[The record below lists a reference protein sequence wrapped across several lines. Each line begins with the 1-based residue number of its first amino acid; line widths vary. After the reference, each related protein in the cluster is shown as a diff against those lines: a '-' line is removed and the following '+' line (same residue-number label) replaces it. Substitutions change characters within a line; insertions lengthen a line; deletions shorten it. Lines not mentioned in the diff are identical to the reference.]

1 MNSPVL
7 EYLGPSKKQHELGRG
22 RRFRVLRQIPLG
34 FMLVVALPTIIATI
48 YFLFIATPRYV
59 SEARFLVRSPGQDQP
74 STLGVALQ
82 GVGLSSGSS
91 NAFAVHEYVIS
102 RDSLKDLSQIVDV
115 RRAYG
120 HGGIDVLSRVPWL
133 FGRGSDTDLYKG
145 FQNYVSVGYES
156 SSGISTLRVQAFSP
170 ADAQRINEG
179 LLLGGEKL
187 LNRLNRRASEDAVM
201 EAGQTLREAQ
211 DRLNSAQRAL
221 TDFRN
226 REGVI
231 DPGKTALASSQL
243 IGELSLNLATLNA
256 ERAQVAATAPA
267 SPQLP
272 YLDGRIRALKDQIA
286 IAEAKLTGEADS
298 LAPKISAYED
308 LSLEKEFA
316 DRMVASAT
324 ASLNSARL
332 EARRQQ
338 LYLDRIVE
346 PNLPDS
352 SEEPK
357 RWLMIL
363 TIFVS
368 LLIIYMI
375 GWLGVASVRESRDH

>member
-1 MNSPVL
+1 MNAPVL
-7 EYLGPSKKQHELGRG
+7 EYLGTSKKQLQLGWQSPLRA
-22 RRFRVLRQIPLG
+22 LRQIPLG
-34 FMLVVALPTIIATI
+34 FMLVVALPTILAAI

-59 SEARFLVRSPGQDQP
+59 SEARFLVRSAGQDQP

-102 RDSLKDLSQIVDV
+102 RDSLKDLSTLVDV
-115 RRAYG
+115 QRAYG
-120 HGGIDVLSRVPWL
+120 HRGIDALSRVPSP
-133 FGRGSDTDLYKG
+133 FGSGSDTELYKG
-145 FQNYVSVGYES
+145 FQKYVTVGYES
-156 SSGISTLRVQAFSP
+156 SSGISTLRVEAFSP
-170 ADAQRINEG
+170 VDAKRINEG

-187 LNRLNRRASEDAVM
+187 VNRLNRRASEDAVM
-201 EAGQTLREAQ
+201 EADQTLREAQ
-211 DRLNSAQRAL
+211 ARLSRAQQAL

-243 IGELSLNLATLNA
+243 IGELNLTLASLNA
-256 ERAQVAATAPA
+256 ERAQVAANAPA

-272 YLDGRIRALKDQIA
+272 YLDSRIRALKDQIA

-316 DRMVASAT
+316 DRLVASAT

-357 RWLMIL
+357 RWLMIA

-368 LLIIYMI
+368 LMIIYMI